1 MIRNIS
7 FMGANLQLEDSLF
20 YHTSFD
26 YWISINR
33 DEGLVTFGLTPA
45 SHIKEGG
52 YHSFEYFT
60 QEGETVVQG
69 EPFALAIT
77 GKLKYLDVV
86 ASGVIISLNR
96 ELEQSTAP
104 CQNAVGDSCWLAS
117 IRTGKEV
124 EMLPDL
130 IEFSYYV
137 ELLRMYEMHRTPPGT
152 KGAVSPTCRSV
163 YESIRKQKGVE
174 GG

>member
-7 FMGANLQLEDSLF
+7 FMGANLELDDNLF

-52 YHSFEYFT
+52 YHSFEYFA
-60 QEGETVVQG
+60 QEGETVAQG
-69 EPFALAIT
+69 DPLALAIT
-77 GKLKYLDVV
+77 GKIKYLDVV
-86 ASGVIISLNR
+86 AGGEIIALNR
-96 ELEQSTAP
+96 ELEQSTAL

-117 IRTGKEV
+117 IRTDGEIKI
-124 EMLPDL
+124 LPGL
-130 IEFSYYV
+130 IEFSHYV
-137 ELLRMYEMHRTPPGT
+137 EMLRRYEMHRTPPGT

-163 YESIRKQKGVE
+163 YESIRKQKE
-174 GG
+174 